1 MRLAKPP
8 ANAPM
13 GAAEDMSAASRHA
26 ISIPAAAPIAAE
38 AATTVAK
45 NTTMINAIP
54 ILRMIKSLPK
64 RDALHSRPRATFAL

>member
-1 MRLAKPP
+1 
-8 ANAPM
+8 M
-13 GAAEDMSAASRHA
+13 GAAEDMSEPSRHA
-26 ISIPAAAPIAAE
+26 ISIPATAPIAAE